1 MTDYTVDVDELDSVV
16 VAMTT
21 CQRVLAAL
29 AADVEGETRGLHE
42 TWAGLASE
50 AHSGAYSR
58 WRGDFAEMTAA
69 LHGIRALAELARANY
84 TAAVEA
90 NVAMWEQ
97 LR

>member
-1 MTDYTVDVDELDSVV
+1 MTDYTVDVVELDSVV
-16 VAMTT
+16 VAMTA
-21 CQRVLAAL
+21 CQRALADL

-50 AHSGAYSR
+50 AHGAAYSR

-69 LHGIRALAELARANY
+69 LNGIRALAELARANY